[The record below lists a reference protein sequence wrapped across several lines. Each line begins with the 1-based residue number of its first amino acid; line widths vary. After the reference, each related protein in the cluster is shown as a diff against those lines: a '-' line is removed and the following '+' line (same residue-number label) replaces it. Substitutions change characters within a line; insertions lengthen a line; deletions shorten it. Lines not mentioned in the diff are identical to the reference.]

1 MQYLY
6 ILLFLPII
14 LFSNEKVTLQLQ
26 WKHQFEF
33 AGFYMAKEKGF
44 YDDVGLD
51 VTLKEFDKS
60 VNLIDDVASGK
71 VEYGISYSN
80 VISSYLNG
88 KSVVFIANILKYSP
102 LALATSRDIITPSDL
117 NGKRIMGL
125 DKSLSN
131 TPLLSMMEQFDVDI
145 SQIKSVAPSFNV
157 QDLII
162 GKVDAMVVFTT
173 NEVYKLD
180 KSGFKYNLLKPSTY
194 GVEFYDVNIFTSQA
208 EVKNHSQRV
217 YNFKIASLKGWR
229 YAIEHVDEAVE
240 LILKKYNT
248 QHKSKEHLFFEA
260 IGIKNTILTNI
271 FELGSIDTTKVK
283 LIAQSFQNIG
293 LVKNTDFNFED
304 FIFDYKNKENFIVQQ
319 ETFFKRLIN
328 EFEEKIDI
336 VLIRNIFIV
345 VTLILGMF
353 LYRRY
358 NLEKEIKLA
367 VADSKKKDTLLF
379 QQSKLVSMGE
389 MIANISHQW
398 RQPLASLN
406 GLLINLEHEYET
418 KTLDEKSFTCYIDEA
433 ESLITFM
440 NQTISDFSNFFS
452 PSKQKEI
459 FHIYELLK
467 SSEKILSASLK
478 NKNIELK
485 ISYSHSDIE
494 LQSYK
499 SELIQ
504 VLLILVNNAKDAA
517 IEKNVVNSKISVS
530 FDGNEENFNIYVED
544 NSGGID
550 PSLHDKIFEPYFTTK
565 NKSVGTGLGLYIA
578 NTIITQSLGG
588 LLCVEHLKNGTRFII
603 KM

>member
-1 MQYLY
+1 M
-6 ILLFLPII
+6 LLLLPII

-44 YDDVGLD
+44 YNDVGLD
-51 VTLKEFDKS
+51 VTLKEFDKN
-60 VNLIDDVASGK
+60 VNLINDVVSGK

-88 KSVVFIANILKYSP
+88 KPVVFIANILKYSP

-117 NGKRIMGL
+117 NGKKIMGL

-131 TPLLSMMEQFDVDI
+131 TPLLSMMEQFHVDI

-157 QDLII
+157 QDLIT
-162 GKVDAMVVFTT
+162 GQVDAMVVFTT

-194 GVEFYDVNIFTSQA
+194 GVEFYDLNIFTSQA
-208 EVKNHSQRV
+208 EVINHSQRV
-217 YNFKIASLKGWR
+217 YNFKMASLKGWK
-229 YAIEHVDEAVE
+229 YAVEHTDETIE

-248 QHKSKEHLFFEA
+248 QHKSKEHLLFEA
-260 IGIKNTILTNI
+260 IGIKNTILTNV
-271 FELGSIDTTKVK
+271 FKLGSIDTKKVK
-283 LIAQSFQNIG
+283 LIAQSFKNIG
-293 LVKNTDFNFED
+293 LIKNTDFDFEK
-304 FIFDYKNKENFIVQQ
+304 FIFDYKNRENFIVQQ
-319 ETFFKRLIN
+319 ETFLKKLLN
-328 EFEEKIDI
+328 DFEEKIDVVLLKNIAI
-336 VLIRNIFIV
+336 VIAFMI
-345 VTLILGMF
+345 GMF

-367 VADSKKKDTLLF
+367 VADSKKKDTLIF

-418 KTLDEKSFTCYIDEA
+418 KTLDKKSFTCYIDEA

-452 PSKQKEI
+452 PSKQKND
-459 FHIYELLK
+459 FSIYELLK
-467 SSEKILSASLK
+467 SSEKILSASLR
-478 NKNIELK
+478 NKNIELE
-485 ISYSHSDIE
+485 INYSHSDIQ
-494 LQSYK
+494 LYSFK

-504 VLLILVNNAKDAA
+504 ILLILVNNAKDAA
-517 IEKNVVNSKISVS
+517 IERNVKNAKINIS
-530 FDGNEENFNIYVED
+530 FNVKAKKINICVED
-544 NSGGID
+544 NAGGID
-550 PSLHDKIFEPYFTTK
+550 TSLHDKILEPYFTTK

-578 NTIITQSLGG
+578 NTIVTQSLQGQ
-588 LLCVEHLKNGTRFII
+588 LSVEHLENGTRFSI
-603 KM
+603 KI